1 MAHPSA
7 RTQRRPT
14 GSPVARTGTTARG
27 MAARNHLTA
36 SPPRSTRTHGPI
48 QQLICSSRRFASGIS
63 SILVAVLYVSHLC
76 FHLLR
81 PRPAISLH
89 RHNMYIFHN
98 FITSSVRKKTLITHD
113 TKCVLYSLRAY
124 TTLNPLHGTTN
135 TV

>member
-14 GSPVARTGTTARG
+14 GSPVAQARPHG
-27 MAARNHLTA
+27 AWPRAIT